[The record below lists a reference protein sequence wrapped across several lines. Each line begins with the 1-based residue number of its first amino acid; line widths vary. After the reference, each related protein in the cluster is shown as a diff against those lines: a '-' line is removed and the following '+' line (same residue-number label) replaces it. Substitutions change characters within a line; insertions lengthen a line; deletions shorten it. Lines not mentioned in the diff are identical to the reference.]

1 MPQAPAT
8 FSYEHEG
15 DRQFATT
22 LARGLEVLRCFTPLE
37 PLLGNKEIS
46 VRTGLP
52 KPTVSR
58 LTYTLTKLGYLR
70 HNMRLGKYQLGSA
83 VLSIGYP
90 LLASMNV
97 RQVARPLMK
106 ELADYCNGSVSM
118 GVRDRLNMVYV
129 ESCRSGNGITT
140 LPDIGTSVPISQ
152 SVIGRA
158 FLSACTPPE
167 RESVLNQMKVKE
179 PEAHRKFR
187 PSIDKALDD
196 IRMRGFCASTG
207 ELRREVYAVA
217 PRCAARS
224 TARSCRST
232 ASSRLHGEEGQL
244 EDDLGPRLVMVRN
257 IEASIGFTSSGHRRF
272 PNSEETPTQESFRI
286 SARSTRRPRRSSFRA
301 AIAAISCSRLGAG
314 GGVALTRVP
323 PTCRGAP
330 ALTRSG
336 ASRRSRAGVPRNA
349 AAIVIVVTRRH
360 AGPGELGVSVA
371 PILATAGVA
380 GIAIGFGAQ
389 SLIKDYFNGFFLLLD
404 DQIRQG
410 DVVQV
415 ADRSGLVEQV
425 TLRYVRLR
433 DLDGHVHF
441 VPNGE
446 IKVVT
451 NRTREYATALVEIGI
466 AYREDPDEAIGVM
479 REVAA
484 ACAPIRTGA
493 RASPTSQRSWASRN
507 GATRR

>member
-1 MPQAPAT
+1 GAPEPAVPLSQPAAT
-8 FSYEHEG
+8 FSYETEG
-15 DRQFATT
+15 DRQFATA

-158 FLSACTPPE
+158 FLAACTPPE
-167 RESVLNQMKVKE
+167 REAVLNQMKVKE

-187 PSIDKALDD
+187 PSIDKSLAAIHALR
-196 IRMRGFCASTG
+196 I
-207 ELRREVYAVA
+207 
-217 PRCAARS
+217 
-224 TARSCRST
+224 
-232 ASSRLHGEEGQL
+232 
-244 EDDLGPRLVMVRN
+244 LVILALAWVL
-257 IEASIGFTSSGHRRF
+257 
-272 PNSEETPTQESFRI
+272 Q
-286 SARSTRRPRRSSFRA
+286 
-301 AIAAISCSRLGAG
+301 AIAARLI
-314 GGVALTRVP
+314 RVF
-323 PTCRGAP
+323 RSYMAH
-330 ALTRSG
+330 RSG
-336 ASRRSRAGVPRNA
+336 ADEASRVETLARVFRNA
-349 AAIVIVVTRRH
+349 AAVLIVIV
-360 AGPGELGVSVA
+360 AGTLVLGELGISIA

-380 GIAIGFGAQ
+380 GVAIGFGAQ
-389 SLIKDYFNGFFLLLD
+389 SLIKDYFNGFFLL
-404 DQIRQG
+404 
-410 DVVQV
+410 
-415 ADRSGLVEQV
+415 
-425 TLRYVRLR
+425 
-433 DLDGHVHF
+433 
-441 VPNGE
+441 
-446 IKVVT
+446 
-451 NRTREYATALVEIGI
+451 
-466 AYREDPDEAIGVM
+466 
-479 REVAA
+479 
-484 ACAPIRTGA
+484 
-493 RASPTSQRSWASRN
+493 
-507 GATRR
+507 

>member
-1 MPQAPAT
+1 MRGRGDRISKRETFCCISHTNRPEERFSMGAPDPAVPLSQPTAT
-8 FSYEHEG
+8 YSYEHEG

-129 ESCRSGNGITT
+129 ESSRSGNGITT
-140 LPDIGTSVPISQ
+140 LPDIGTCVPISQ

-158 FLSACTPPE
+158 FLAACTPPE
-167 RESVLNQMKVKE
+167 REAVLNQMKVKE
-179 PEAHRKFR
+179 PESHRKCR
-187 PSIDKALDD
+187 AAIDKALEASL
-196 IRMRGFCASTG
+196 ASTRAVRIAVILLVAWILQAVAG
-207 ELRREVYAVA
+207 RIIKTFRGYMARRTSAADELRRIDTVG
-217 PRCAARS
+217 
-224 TARSCRST
+224 TA
-232 ASSRLHGEEGQL
+232 
-244 EDDLGPRLVMVRN
+244 
-257 IEASIGFTSSGHRRF
+257 
-272 PNSEETPTQESFRI
+272 FRYF
-286 SARSTRRPRRSSFRA
+286 AT
-301 AIAAISCSRLGAG
+301 
-314 GGVALTRVP
+314 
-323 PTCRGAP
+323 
-330 ALTRSG
+330 
-336 ASRRSRAGVPRNA
+336 
-349 AAIVIVVTRRH
+349 VIVVLV
-360 AGPGELGVSVA
+360 AGTLVLNELGISVA

-380 GIAIGFGAQ
+380 GVAIGFGAQ
-389 SLIKDYFNGFFLLLD
+389 SLIKDYFTGFFLLLE
-404 DQIRQG
+404 DQVREG
-410 DVVQV
+410 DVVEV
-415 ADRSGLVEQV
+415 AGKSGLVEEV

-433 DLDGHVHF
+433 DFEGHVHF

-446 IKVVT
+446 IKVVS
-451 NRTREYATALVEIGI
+451 NRTRSFAYAAVDVGVGYGVDIDQ
-466 AYREDPDEAIGVM
+466 AFAVM
-479 REVAA
+479 REVGQAM
-484 ACAPIRTGA
+484 
-493 RASPTSQRSWASRN
+493 RADAQWKGRIV
-507 GATRR
+507 